1 MLVYVLAVSFLTS
14 CEQLFQIAE
23 GLDGPRPLTEA
34 EVVRGL
40 KQALTIGADSAAS
53 GLAVR
58 DGYYLNDAVRIS
70 LPPQASVITENMA
83 YLPGGAAL
91 VDDVVLRINRAAE
104 DAAREAAP
112 IFARA
117 VSQMTIQDG
126 FSILRGDD
134 DAATQYLRENTY
146 AELYQLYQPRISA
159 SAETP
164 IVGNIS
170 TMDAWNSLTS
180 KWNNVANSIV
190 GQLGGLETVDV
201 ELDAYLTERAL
212 DGLFLKLAEQEQKI
226 RHDPVARVTDLLRR
240 VFGESQTAANTMSV
254 ILPF

>member
-1 MLVYVLAVSFLTS
+1 MKKNILLYVLLILFLTS
-14 CEQLFQIAE
+14 CEQLVGVIE
-23 GLDGPRPLTEA
+23 GMDGPRPLTEA

-40 KQALTIGADSAAS
+40 RQALTIGADSAAS
-53 GLAVR
+53 SLAVR

-70 LPPQASVITENMA
+70 LPPQASVITENLS

-91 VDDVVLRINRAAE
+91 VEDVVLRINRAAE

-112 IFARA
+112 IFAGA
-117 VSQMTIQDG
+117 ISQMTIRDG
-126 FSILRGDD
+126 FSILRGED
-134 DAATQYLRENTY
+134 DAATQYLKDNTY
-146 AELYQLYQPRISA
+146 TDLYQLYQPRIRA

-170 TMDAWNSLTS
+170 TMDAWNTLTS
-180 KWNNVANSIV
+180 NWNDIANSTV
-190 GQLGGLETVDV
+190 GRLGGLETVDV
-201 ELDAYLTERAL
+201 ELDAYLTGRAL

-240 VFGESQTAANTMSV
+240 VFGESHAAAN
-254 ILPF
+254 

>member
-1 MLVYVLAVSFLTS
+1 MKKKLLLYMFLVSILTS
-14 CEQLFQIAE
+14 CEHLLQIAE
-23 GLDGPRPLTEA
+23 GMDGPQPLTEA

-40 KQALTIGADSAAS
+40 RQALTIGADSAAA
-53 GLAVR
+53 GLAAT

-70 LPPQASVITENMA
+70 LPPQASVITENLS

-91 VDDVVLRINRAAE
+91 VEDVVLRINRAAE

-112 IFARA
+112 IFAGA

-126 FSILRGDD
+126 FSILRGEE
-134 DAATQYLRENTY
+134 DAATQYLKENTY
-146 AELYQLYQPRISA
+146 ADLYQLYQPRIRA

-170 TMDAWNSLTS
+170 TMDAWNTLTS
-180 KWNNVANSIV
+180 NWNDIANSTV
-190 GQLGGLETVDV
+190 GRLGGLETVDV

-240 VFGESQTAANTMSV
+240 VFGESHVAA
-254 ILPF
+254 